1 MGGFGFVFR
10 RFTTFYVYVCIGT
23 RVPRCACGGQNN
35 LPESPLS
42 FYLVSLHDERRSP
55 GLAEGTFSH

>member
-23 RVPRCACGGQNN
+23 RVPRCACGGQRMTCRD
-35 LPESPLS
+35 L
-42 FYLVSLHDERRSP
+42 FYHMCSRD
-55 GLAEGTFSH
+55 GT